1 MKALINK
8 IFKRNT
14 NHSKNTYLFLKA
26 HRKLTI
32 LFTGVSGL
40 ILVAMSCFYLYMSEH
55 ELRQSSFLSFL
66 NESNTVIA
74 NFEHNDTISYG
85 WLSKISSNNHFILAI
100 YDNGIPL
107 NYTDETLPQKEKAAA
122 ATVLSIAQ
130 KYFNQQADNNYTA
143 LHKNFLYAAEY
154 HTKYYCNVAKIGNPN
169 APFYTVILYFPE
181 DLNRQIFHQRIR
193 FVLVDIIGIVCLFLF
208 SNYYTKKLLQPLL
221 ENQKQQN
228 EFIAMTSHELRTPL
242 AVILSSTSA
251 FQNAT
256 FEQQQG
262 LINIIDS
269 EGKQMS
275 HLVNDMLLLTKTNNH
290 TLTYSMEKS
299 ELDTLLLNC
308 YESSLPIARKKNIH
322 MQIHFPDTGIS
333 SCILDDKRISQVID
347 ILLSNAISYTR
358 ENGVIKLSLSQNLAF
373 FEISVIDNG
382 IGISDD
388 AKPHIFERFYREDK
402 SHSEKDH
409 FGLGLCIAKD
419 IIDAHN
425 GTITVKDTP
434 GGGTTMVVKL
444 PK

>member
-8 IFKRNT
+8 LFMRNT
-14 NHSKNTYLFLKA
+14 NHSTNTHLFLKA
-26 HRKLTI
+26 RRKLTI
-32 LFTGVSGL
+32 LFTSVSGL
-40 ILVAMSCFYLYMSEH
+40 ILIVMSCFYLYMSEH

-66 NESNTVIA
+66 NESNTIIA
-74 NFEHNDTISYG
+74 NFEHNETISYG

-107 NYTDETLPQKEKAAA
+107 NYTDETLSQKERAAA
-122 ATVLSIAQ
+122 DSVLSIAQ
-130 KYFNQQADNNYTA
+130 KYFSQQSDNNYTS
-143 LHKNFLYAAEY
+143 LLKNFSYTAAD
-154 HTKYYCNVAKIGNPN
+154 HTKYYCNIAKIGNPN
-169 APFYTVILYFPE
+169 EPFYTVILHSPE

-193 FVLVDIIGIVCLFLF
+193 FVFVNMIGIVSLFLF
-208 SNYYTKKLLQPLL
+208 SSYYTKKLLHPLL

-262 LINIIDS
+262 LIHIIDS
-269 EGKQMS
+269 EGKRMS
-275 HLVNDMLLLTKTNNH
+275 HLVNDMLLLMKTNSH
-290 TLTYSMEKS
+290 TLTYSMKKS
-299 ELDTLLLNC
+299 ELDTLVLNC
-308 YESSLPIARKKNIH
+308 YEASLPIACKKNIH
-322 MQIHFPDTGIS
+322 MQIQLPDTGIS

-347 ILLSNAISYTR
+347 ILLSNAISYTG
-358 ENGVIKLSLSQNLAF
+358 ENGAIKLSLSQNAAF

-382 IGISDD
+382 MGISDD